1 MKIPL
6 LRALGH
12 SLFGKIMRIIKST
25 LPICAAL
32 LVNLLVSHAAIAAQT
47 DAGEFVKKLG
57 NHAIRVLTVKDLTDV
72 EREERFRALL
82 RQGFDVK
89 RIGRFVLGRYAR
101 GVKQTEIDEYNGL
114 FEDLIVATYAARF
127 AEYSGQEFV
136 IKRVAKPKNRGDS
149 IVMSEIR
156 PSDGGPSIRI
166 DWQVHGKTDDYK
178 IVDVRVEGVSM
189 SVTQREEFT
198 AVIRKN
204 GGKVDALLGVLRKKT
219 EGLKSKQ
226 SSN

>member
-1 MKIPL
+1 
-6 LRALGH
+6 
-12 SLFGKIMRIIKST
+12 MRILKST
-25 LPICAAL
+25 LPICVALVAAL
-32 LVNLLVSHAAIAAQT
+32 LISQAAVAAQT

-57 NHAIRVLTVKDLTDV
+57 NHAIRVLSVKDITDV
-72 EREERFRALL
+72 ERENRFRMLL
-82 RQGFDVK
+82 RQGFDVQ

-101 GVKQTEIDEYNGL
+101 GVKKAEIDEYNGL

-127 AEYSGQEFV
+127 AEYSGQEFI

-226 SSN
+226 LSN

>member
-1 MKIPL
+1 
-6 LRALGH
+6 
-12 SLFGKIMRIIKST
+12 MRIFKST
-25 LPICAAL
+25 LPICVAL
-32 LVNLLVSHAAIAAQT
+32 LVGLLMSQAAVAAQT

-57 NHAIRVLTVKDLTDV
+57 NHAIRVLTVKDITDV
-72 EREERFRALL
+72 ERENRFRTLL
-82 RQGFDVK
+82 RQGFDVQ

-101 GVKQTEIDEYNGL
+101 GVNKAEIDEYNGL

-136 IKRVAKPKNRGDS
+136 IKRVAKPKNRGDA

>member
-6 LRALGH
+6 LRAPGH
-12 SLFGKIMRIIKST
+12 SLSGKIMRIIKST

-32 LVNLLVSHAAIAAQT
+32 VVNLLISHAVLAAQT

-57 NHAIRVLTVKDLTDV
+57 NHAIRVLTVKDLTEV
-72 EREERFRALL
+72 EREKRFRTLL
-82 RQGFDVK
+82 R
-89 RIGRFVLGRYAR
+89 R
-101 GVKQTEIDEYNGL
+101 GVKQVEIDEYNGL

-127 AEYSGQEFV
+127 AEYTGQEFV

-149 IVMSEIR
+149 IVMSEIS
-156 PSDGGPSIRI
+156 PSNGGPSIRI
-166 DWQVHGKTDDYK
+166 DWQVHGKIDDYK

-198 AVIRKN
+198 AVIRRN